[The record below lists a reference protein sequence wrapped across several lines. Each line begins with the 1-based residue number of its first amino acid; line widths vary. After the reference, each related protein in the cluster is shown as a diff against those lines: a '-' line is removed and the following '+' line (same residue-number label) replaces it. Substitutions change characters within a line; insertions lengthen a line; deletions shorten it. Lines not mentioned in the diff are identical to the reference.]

1 MRYPNATRGVRLLLI
16 SHGLQLALA
25 LFQTLLALVFPV
37 ISYQYALSPV
47 FGWINRALTLGAL
60 VLMLLG
66 ILLARRDEEAFRPAL
81 VPVCVLLGGVFVFNI
96 LPSFW
101 SSAFSSG
108 VLMWGFYAYLFLST
122 LLYLWVWL
130 SMTDGVIA
138 LARDC
143 RERGLARYGK
153 LLLWLI
159 PISCIPALAQE
170 GLVILNLTG
179 AKFYQ
184 NNWEVLS
191 QLGIVLN
198 YIAMGLGQGR
208 LVLLL
213 ILLIWTLVMLK
224 RVRAAEANPEG
235 AIISH
240 YNGT

>member
-47 FGWINRALTLGAL
+47 FGWINRALALGAL

-122 LLYLWVWL
+122 LLYLWAWL
-130 SMTDGVIA
+130 SMTDGEGPGP
-138 LARDC
+138 LR
-143 RERGLARYGK
+143 K
-153 LLLWLI
+153 T
-159 PISCIPALAQE
+159 PALADSDLLHSRPGAGGPRDPE
-170 GLVILNLTG
+170 SDRGKIL
-179 AKFYQ
+179 
-184 NNWEVLS
+184 
-191 QLGIVLN
+191 
-198 YIAMGLGQGR
+198 
-208 LVLLL
+208 
-213 ILLIWTLVMLK
+213 
-224 RVRAAEANPEG
+224 PE
-235 AIISH
+235 
-240 YNGT
+240 

>member
-1 MRYPNATRGVRLLLI
+1 
-16 SHGLQLALA
+16 
-25 LFQTLLALVFPV
+25 
-37 ISYQYALSPV
+37 
-47 FGWINRALTLGAL
+47 
-60 VLMLLG
+60 MLLG

-96 LPSFW
+96 LPAFW

-143 RERGLARYGK
+143 RKGGLARYGK

-240 YNGT
+240 YNGA